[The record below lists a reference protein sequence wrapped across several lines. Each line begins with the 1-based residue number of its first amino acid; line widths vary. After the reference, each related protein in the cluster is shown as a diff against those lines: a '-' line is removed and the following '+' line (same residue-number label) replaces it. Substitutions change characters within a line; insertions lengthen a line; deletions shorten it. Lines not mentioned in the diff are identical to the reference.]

1 MLRSLAG
8 WICDLGAA
16 FLALTAQVQRDRAR
30 RRYRQQCWLD
40 AQAAER

>member
-16 FLALTAQVQRDRAR
+16 FLALTATISRDRAQ
-30 RRYRQQCWLD
+30 RRYRQQCWLN
-40 AQAAER
+40 AMAAER